1 MAIKDKSQLRADNNL
16 SFPNN
21 NAGAIS
27 AADLRNFNDSM
38 ITSLV
43 GVIDPFFSGSL
54 TIDGN
59 VSASNFIGDASGLTN
74 ITSSA
79 DWNTSIS
86 NIPAGLVSGSSQV
99 IASQTSGFSTSVK
112 NQLNDNT
119 VISGSSQVDLS
130 QATGVATSASHAEFS
145 DEARDLIVSVK
156 NTTAS
161 PIAKGIA
168 VHATG
173 VTGENINVIL
183 ADSSDSNA
191 MPAIGITNETI
202 GANGVGN
209 IVISGKIIGID
220 TATDGLIAGSPIYVN
235 GSGVL
240 SASKPT
246 GSDLI
251 QNIGVCGKV
260 NASDGEIVV
269 MGSGRTNDLP
279 NITSGYMW
287 VGDTNGVPQAVPTSS
302 ISVDTSNLATTG
314 SNSFNGDQQVTGSV
328 LVSAQVEATQLQA
341 TEALIT
347 PLIESLGNQVQ
358 ILDNVEVTGS
368 LGVSGGVTAQSF
380 NGDGSSLTFGGSGIL
395 SSSNEN
401 FTNYSASVDTRI
413 DSIVV
418 GSGFATT
425 GSNVFNGGQII
436 SGSSVVYSRDSGG
449 HLTITTGPG
458 DQSPIVI
465 KGGNNPGAGYFGES
479 SITGVDTLSATSIEV
494 EGVGKS
500 GVFAVG
506 KDISLTDTTTLINRT
521 TAADAFVAIG
531 FSDQPTLQNRYI
543 PIELAASNTAT
554 YQSILRGDTILFEGS
569 GSAGT
574 NVIISGSL
582 TGATENLIVSGNL
595 TLEANRAVEAT
606 QLQALESVVS
616 PMYESGTGT
625 VTIGNNTI
633 ISGSLILE
641 PNQPIEATQLQATG
655 ELVASEVN
663 STTGVVQFNSLIKLT
678 GQDPLPTGGVG
689 QLAVSASNLY
699 YHNGTS
705 WAQIN

>member
-54 TIDGN
+54 QIDGS
-59 VSASNFIGDASGLTN
+59 VSASNFIGNASGLTN

-112 NQLNDNT
+112 DELNVNT

-130 QATGVATSASHAEFS
+130 QATGVAVSASHAIIADNAIEIF
-145 DEARDLIVSVK
+145 VSVK
-156 NTTAS
+156 NTS
-161 PIAKGIA
+161 GFDIPKGTA
-168 VHATG
+168 VHSSG
-173 VTGENINVIL
+173 VTGDKININTASYDDPNL
-183 ADSSDSNA
+183 
-191 MPAIGITNETI
+191 MPAIGITEELITNNAVGDVILTGRIQGINTSNLTE
-202 GANGVGN
+202 GATV
-209 IVISGKIIGID
+209 
-220 TATDGLIAGSPIYVN
+220 YVN
-235 GSGVL
+235 GDGSL
-240 SASKPT
+240 TATRPT
-246 GSDLI
+246 GSALI
-251 QNIGVCGKV
+251 QNIGTCVKS
-260 NASDGEIVV
+260 NASEGEILVL
-269 MGSGRTNDLP
+269 GAGRSNDLP
-279 NITSGYMW
+279 NIQSGYLW
-287 VGDTNGVPQAVPTSS
+287 VGDSNGVPQALPTSS

-425 GSNVFNGGQII
+425 GSNVFNGGQTI
-436 SGSSVVYSRDSGG
+436 SGSSVVYSRDSGN
-449 HLTITTGPG
+449 HFVVTTGPG
-458 DQSPIVI
+458 DQSPIVMT
-465 KGGNNPGAGYFGES
+465 GGPNPGAGYFGES
-479 SITGVDTLSATSIEV
+479 SITGIQTLSATSIEV

-506 KDISLTDTTTLINRT
+506 KDIALTDTTALINRT
-521 TAADAFVAIG
+521 TSGSAYVAIG

-543 PIELAASNTAT
+543 AFEVGAGGSSA
-554 YQSILRGDTILFEGS
+554 LRGDTILLEGS

-606 QLQALESVVS
+606 QLRALESVVS

-633 ISGSLILE
+633 VSGSLILE
-641 PNQPIEATQLQATG
+641 PNKPVEATQLTATG
-655 ELVASEVN
+655 ELVTPEVN
-663 STTGVVQFNSLIKLT
+663 SITGVVQFNSVIKLT